1 MEIRHLR
8 YFVAVADELSFTRAA
23 AHLHVAQS
31 AVSSQ
36 IQDLEN
42 EVGVAL
48 LERSSRQVELTMAG
62 KTFLEDAR
70 QLLQNLEVAVK
81 QARRIGK
88 AGYGVLGVGF
98 IGAQSHEWMPS
109 VLRRFRQKYPGVE
122 VSLSEMVASQQLEAL
137 LARKLDVG
145 LIGPIEGKPPP
156 GLVYQCIA
164 EEAPVVAVSSDHRFA
179 GVPELEL
186 EMVKDEPFVLTSRDN
201 SPNYRAWI
209 LRICQEAGFTPNVVH
224 EVDRA
229 RTGVQYVAAG
239 FGISIFAEHVSR
251 VPMPGVV
258 FIPLR
263 YSGTKI
269 RFGVAW
275 RRGNTDEL
283 VSRFISYMTV
293 GLSPLESEPV
303 MSGYPHPIAKG

>member
-8 YFVAVADELSFTRAA
+8 YFLAVADELSFTRAA

-36 IQDLEN
+36 IQDLE
-42 EVGVAL
+42 EEIGVAL

-62 KTFLEDAR
+62 KAFVEDAR
-70 QLLQNLEVAVK
+70 KILIGVDGAVR

-88 AGYGVLGVGF
+88 AGYGVLAVGF
-98 IGAQSHEWMPS
+98 IGSQSHEWMPH
-109 VLRRFRQKYPGVE
+109 VLRRFRLKYPGVE
-122 VSLSEMVASQQLEAL
+122 VSLNEMVASEQLEAL

-145 LIGPIEGKPPP
+145 LIGPIDGKPPP
-156 GLVYQCIA
+156 GLLYQCIA
-164 EEAPVVAVSSDHRFA
+164 EEAPIVAVSSDHHFA
-179 GVPELEL
+179 GQKELEL
-186 EMVKDEPFVLTSRDN
+186 EQVKDEPFVLTSRHN

-209 LRICQEAGFTPNVVH
+209 LRICQAAGFVPQVVH

-239 FGISIFAEHVSR
+239 YGISIFAEHISR
-251 VPMPGVV
+251 LPAPGVV

-263 YSGTKI
+263 YSGPKI

-275 RRGNTDEL
+275 RRGNVDDVVT
-283 VSRFISYMTV
+283 RFICYMRGELGAELAGV
-293 GLSPLESEPV
+293 C
-303 MSGYPHPIAKG
+303 